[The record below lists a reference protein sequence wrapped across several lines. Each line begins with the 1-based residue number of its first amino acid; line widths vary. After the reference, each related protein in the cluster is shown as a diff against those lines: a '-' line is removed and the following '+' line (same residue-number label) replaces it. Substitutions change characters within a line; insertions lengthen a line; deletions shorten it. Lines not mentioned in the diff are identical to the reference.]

1 MADINIY
8 GTLKNVTNEPIVNAE
23 QVKEVDIK
31 DYIGDNTKAMPIVSS
46 YFYNGYPVSHIR
58 TIDSGSNEVTLLF
71 CVQHKDGKEDRGIF
85 YDFRIN
91 KAEKV
96 AYWEA
101 TYEQIDDNV
110 PSWVLKAFG
119 ETEEGYNKEEIDELL
134 ESKVD
139 RTELASV
146 AKSGSY
152 NDLEDIPDTVNKSD
166 VWQQKQISSPE
177 NVKEFNNYLTIND
190 EDQEESDYSLLNHYA
205 SYIVKKSCIFRFK
218 GSYEQVIDSRWYL
231 RIYHNDNYKQIEVP
245 YSVETKFDEIIEAT
259 QGDTIKFY
267 ILNKKKEEPR
277 IIKIVDKEIF
287 VILNRVAVL
296 EEKYNNNIHFYKK
309 TYSADHN
316 TVDGF
321 SGTEFTDS
329 NNGFSIT
336 CGTNTTNTTSF
347 VGNNLGFRFTS
358 PTRYIKILP
367 HVSNCGLKVSIA
379 FRFYDNAA
387 MMRAWFSSNEFN
399 ITYNGITKFTRRI
412 YDIASS
418 VEKEQ
423 SYLLAVDFI
432 INSKP
437 DIPII
442 IDSGFGDSYSGF
454 DYGIVRVKIETISY
468 TNFSDEDINIPI
480 TGLTSD
486 YNDLDNIPTFKTINN
501 VSILGSGNIATNKG
515 TITGITMNGISK
527 GTNGNVNLG
536 NVVTSITFNGNT
548 QTITNG
554 NVTLTTPTTSSVTS
568 GSTTPITSGGVYTA
582 LQSYAKNSDVV
593 KKSDIDE
600 LISSFKNIEN
610 TNSTNIPAIKGYIYR
625 INNDSE
631 INSLNITLPTSDL
644 IVGDTCKFYF
654 TTVDDDIDNI
664 KFDISGGNIL
674 KENNFEIKANTIHE
688 VTAFYNGFGW
698 IVSVKYLTTPALEII
713 NFSLRYP
720 DDSRVQYSP
729 SDNGT
734 LPRKIN
740 YYPGPH
746 SAGDTE
752 TIYFQLDFNKS
763 IHDNTGTYNLF
774 CRATKADFVK
784 DTYGSNQFDDIVDT
798 RGYVSFIFD
807 PNAPANNHETTYIT
821 WKGPTGS
828 RDILVA
834 EIYS

>member
-101 TYEQIDDNV
+101 TYEYYDEEI
-110 PSWVLKAFG
+110 PSYILKAFG

-139 RTELASV
+139 STELASV

-166 VWQQKQISSPE
+166 VWQQKQILYSNISSPE

-536 NVVTSITFNGNT
+536 NVVTSVTFNGNT

-568 GSTTPITSGGVYTA
+568 GSTTPITSGGVYTYMSQNFNNRYEPI
-582 LQSYAKNSDVV
+582 LTFTTTTDTNLNAKPNYYYV
-593 KKSDIDE
+593 
-600 LISSFKNIEN
+600 F
-610 TNSTNIPAIKGYIYR
+610 TNIVSNLSI
-625 INNDSE
+625 
-631 INSLNITLPTSDL
+631 LLPSS
-644 IVGDTCKFYF
+644 IVGGTQCCFCF
-654 TTVDDDIDNI
+654 TTGSSITFSIDPNGEDLFKSEGFI
-664 KFDISGGNIL
+664 IESDSIYEVIALYDGARWL
-674 KENNFEIKANTIHE
+674 
-688 VTAFYNGFGW
+688 VTATKF
-698 IVSVKYLTTPALEII
+698 TT
-713 NFSLRYP
+713 
-720 DDSRVQYSP
+720 
-729 SDNGT
+729 
-734 LPRKIN
+734 
-740 YYPGPH
+740 
-746 SAGDTE
+746 
-752 TIYFQLDFNKS
+752 
-763 IHDNTGTYNLF
+763 
-774 CRATKADFVK
+774 
-784 DTYGSNQFDDIVDT
+784 
-798 RGYVSFIFD
+798 
-807 PNAPANNHETTYIT
+807 
-821 WKGPTGS
+821 
-828 RDILVA
+828 
-834 EIYS
+834 